1 MERSRKIE
9 RYKRVVIQI
18 EDLIKKTT
26 DPFARMS
33 TISAILHHKFNY
45 FYWTGFYRLI
55 DGELTVCC
63 YQGNV
68 ACLLLAKHTGV
79 CWTAIDKG
87 ETQIVPNVHKFQGHI
102 ACDSRSASEIV
113 IPIFKDNVIVAVLDV
128 DSKEL
133 DSFDEVDAKYLEKI
147 VGMIY

>member
-33 TISAILHHKFNY
+33 TIAAILNHKFDY
-45 FYWTGFYRLI
+45 FFWTGFYRLV
-55 DGELTVCC
+55 DGELIVCC

-68 ACLLLAKHTGV
+68 ACLVLAKHTGV
-79 CWTAIDKG
+79 C
-87 ETQIVPNVHKFQGHI
+87 
-102 ACDSRSASEIV
+102 
-113 IPIFKDNVIVAVLDV
+113 
-128 DSKEL
+128 
-133 DSFDEVDAKYLEKI
+133 
-147 VGMIY
+147 